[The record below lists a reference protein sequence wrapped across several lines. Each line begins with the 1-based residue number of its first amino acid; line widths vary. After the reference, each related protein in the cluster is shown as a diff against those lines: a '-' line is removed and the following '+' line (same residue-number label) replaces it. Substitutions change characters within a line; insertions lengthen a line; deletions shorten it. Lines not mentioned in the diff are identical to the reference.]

1 MFPDQLL
8 FIDGTFSPS
17 VEENP
22 TLFTSINPATS
33 APLARIHEASPRDLQ
48 HAVDAATKAF
58 ETWSKTTPV
67 ERSRILNKAVSI
79 LRDRNDEIARVES
92 LDTGKPFS
100 ETSTVD
106 VATGADVLEY
116 FAGVCLS
123 GLEGKMIRLREKAWV
138 YTTKEPLGV
147 CVGIGDNFLPS
158 PFPFSDYRNCLQ
170 AHGTTPFRCTLESGS
185 GSRHAPHSMP
195 ISFLLPLL
203 TLDSRVSSIFQF

>member
-1 MFPDQLL
+1 MFPDQHL
-8 FIDGTFSPS
+8 FIDGAFSPS

-22 TLFTSINPATS
+22 TLFTSINPATG

-48 HAVDAATKAF
+48 LAVDAATKAF

-116 FAGVCLS
+116 YAGVCLS
-123 GLEGKMIRLREKAWV
+123 GLEGKMVRLREKAWV

-158 PFPFSDYRNCLQ
+158 PFL
-170 AHGTTPFRCTLESGS
+170 
-185 GSRHAPHSMP
+185 
-195 ISFLLPLL
+195 
-203 TLDSRVSSIFQF
+203 SIF